1 MSTLKRTPLFD
12 EYAKYNGKIVPFAG
26 YEMPVSFA
34 GIKAEHEAVRERVGL
49 FDVSHMG
56 LFYVSGEGSEAFL
69 NSITSNNVSKIVTLQ
84 VQYSA
89 LCNKA
94 GGVID
99 DILVYKLGT
108 ESYQIIVNAANI
120 DKDYDWV
127 TSRVPDGVTVV
138 NASPDMCILALQGP
152 LAVKI
157 AEKVC
162 DHSLSGVAY
171 YNAFKTTIA
180 GEEFLVSRTGYT
192 GEDGFEFFPKNGA
205 AVAVWNVLMEAGQE
219 YGIEP
224 IGLGARDTLR
234 LEAGFSLYGQELN
247 DTRNVLESGLG
258 WITDLNK
265 DTFIGKEALVAS
277 KTAGF
282 ENKIVG
288 IELIDKGIP
297 RIGCSVTVNGTVIG
311 EITSGSVIPTTA
323 KAISMAFINAEYAKV
338 GSEVDV
344 MIRDKAKKAR
354 VVSRRFKK

>member
-1 MSTLKRTPLFD
+1 MSTLKRTPLFN

-34 GIKAEHEAVRERVGL
+34 GIKAEHEAVRERAGI

-56 LFYVSGEGSEAFL
+56 LFYVNGEGSELFL
-69 NSITSNNVSKIVTLQ
+69 NSITTNNVSKLVTLQ

-89 LCNKA
+89 FCNES

-120 DKDYDWV
+120 DKDYEWV
-127 TSRVPDGVTVV
+127 TSHIPDGVSVD
-138 NASPDMCILALQGP
+138 NASPEMCILALQGP
-152 LAVKI
+152 FAAKI

-162 DHSLSGVAY
+162 GQSLGVIDY

-192 GEDGFEFFPKNGA
+192 GEDGFEFFPTNKS
-205 AVAVWNVLMEAGQE
+205 AVSVWNALIEAGQE
-219 YGIEP
+219 HGLEP

-247 DTRNVLESGLG
+247 DERNVLESGLG

-265 DTFIGKEALVAS
+265 KNFIGKEALTNS
-277 KTAGF
+277 KAAGF
-282 ENKIVG
+282 NNKIVG

-297 RIGCSVTVNGTVIG
+297 RIGCSVAVNGTVIG

-323 KAISMAFINAEYAKV
+323 KAISMAFISAEYAKV

-344 MIRDKAKKAR
+344 LIRDKAKKAR